1 MLCTHNTPKVWTK
14 WNGLVADNV
23 MQAAGTSILSLAKG
37 VFTSMHTACGGPGGL
52 PLGSTTHF

>member
-1 MLCTHNTPKVWTK
+1 MLCTHNTPTAWTK

-23 MQAAGTSILSLAKG
+23 MQAAGMSILSLANG
-37 VFTSMHTACGGPGGL
+37 VFAGMRSVCGEPGGL